1 MIKTERNIAS
11 FVLRFTQDLWQDAGG
26 SPRVRWRGHIR
37 YVQGNREDRFTD
49 FAEAVTFMQRN
60 LAELTL
66 DAISGK
72 NMNQEDTL
80 RESFKF
86 WEDFSAVYSGMMFEA
101 MEQSLKQSEA
111 VKQQMQDVV
120 EQTIKAWPFPAT
132 SSSNSG
138 SISNQDVVNVLYD
151 LQRQVKVL
159 SEKVET
165 LEVALEEQ
173 KK

>member
-26 SPRVRWRGHIR
+26 APRVRWRGHIR
-37 YVQGNREDRFTD
+37 YVQGNKEDRFTD
-49 FAEAVTFMQRN
+49 FAEAVTFMQRS

-66 DAISGK
+66 GAISGK

-111 VKQQMQDVV
+111 VKKQMQDVV
-120 EQTIKAWPFPAT
+120 EQTIKAWPFPT
-132 SSSNSG
+132 TPNSNP
-138 SISNQDVVNVLYD
+138 NQDIATLLRELQQQVVI
-151 LQRQVKVL
+151 L
-159 SEKVET
+159 SKKVER

-173 KK
+173 KMHN